1 MINQIKENEH
11 LYMNFR
17 KKYEEA
23 LYLIK
28 SLHEEKINLNNI
40 LRKSLEEKKK
50 NLYYYQSSNKENKSY
65 YSFNDNSEKESE
77 LESNSNFKNKSIKKL
92 LSPKTFSSIQI
103 SEFSEKENNNNNYNN
118 NINSFQEQYDKLN
131 DEYINILNEKK
142 DLENELINK
151 NILIE
156 NYEKNAKELQSLKEI
171 NENYEICIEKKNNEL
186 STLKNQ
192 ILKLSNEKEEL
203 NKGINALRQS
213 QKILESEKNTIKNK
227 YNQNLNKFKNMEKE
241 IIILKNKNN
250 NLTNDIKLLIQKN
263 NNKSNDYEFKIKDLN
278 KKIDEFE
285 NKIINLEELNKNIT
299 KETIS
304 TFIKNSINS
313 KNGDL
318 IKFFYEPKSNKI
330 KIQYL
335 NEVKAIV
342 DNCNKENQSPL
353 KKNKKIN
360 DNTSKSSKKNI
371 ELVNNSLLK
380 YKQMNLYNNNY
391 LESPFTSNEKEKIS
405 LSKLFSN
412 NKFSASSIDNNQY
425 IENKE
430 NNNILNTLMNI
441 TINTNSNIL
450 NDNISKENKLT
461 SAINQIEIKKNLMIK
476 KNSLNFEQNKF
487 VSETKKN
494 FNICQNIAFSLI
506 NNNNNKKFYNLEECK
521 KMEFYIFNEKK
532 KIKFEEE
539 KNNSIS
545 FIHFKKQNIENIINV
560 SNFNI
565 LSSKKNKDCNII
577 KENNFFI
584 FKTKKQ
590 FNCNIINSEIINII
604 PEQII
609 KDNNIINEINFNFIN
624 KKQKPIKIIEHNKDI
639 INIKPNKIMFSINQ
653 QILFSFLKNE
663 ENKKLF
669 KNDEISIDLNHKKN
683 EIILKKEYSQNFM
696 IKSLRKH
703 PIYSKRPIKPN
714 RKNKINSFCFSISKT
729 NSTILINHKGN
740 KKLIENYIN
749 NNNLNLLSEFE
760 HYKTNEIQTTI
771 KVNNSR
777 NSNIIDKE
785 IYNNQINKLNKSK
798 CCNCII
804 F

>member
-40 LRKSLEEKKK
+40 LRKSLDEKKK

-65 YSFNDNSEKESE
+65 YSFNDNSEKENE
-77 LESNSNFKNKSIKKL
+77 IESNSNSKIKSIKKL

-103 SEFSEKENNNNNYNN
+103 SEFSEKENNNNYNN
-118 NINSFQEQYDKLN
+118 NINSFQEQFDKLN

-156 NYEKNAKELQSLKEI
+156 NYEKNTKELQSLKEI

-278 KKIDEFE
+278 KKIDEYE

-342 DNCNKENQSPL
+342 DNSNKENQSPL

-360 DNTSKSSKKNI
+360 DSKSSKKNI

-380 YKQMNLYNNNY
+380 YKQMNFYNNNY

-430 NNNILNTLMNI
+430 NNNMLNTLMNI
-441 TINTNSNIL
+441 TINTNSNIV
-450 NDNISKENKLT
+450 NDNIFKENQLT

-487 VSETKKN
+487 VSETKK
-494 FNICQNIAFSLI
+494 FNICQMIAFSLI
-506 NNNNNKKFYNLEECK
+506 NNNNNNKKFINLEECK
-521 KMEFYIFNEKK
+521 KIEFYIFNEKK

-539 KNNSIS
+539 KINSIS
-545 FIHFKKQNIENIINV
+545 FNHFKKENIKNIINE

-577 KENNFFI
+577 QENNFFI
-584 FKTKKQ
+584 IKTKKQ

-604 PEQII
+604 PEKSI

-624 KKQKPIKIIEHNKDI
+624 KKQKSIKIIEQNKDI
-639 INIKPNKIMFSINQ
+639 ISIKPNKIMYSINQ

-669 KNDEISIDLNHKKN
+669 KNDEISFDLNQKKN
-683 EIILKKEYSQNFM
+683 ETILKKDYSQNFM

-714 RKNKINSFCFSISKT
+714 KKNKINSFCFSILKT

-749 NNNLNLLSEFE
+749 NNNLNLSEFE
-760 HYKTNEIQTTI
+760 HYNSNNIQSTI
-771 KVNNSR
+771 KLNNSIR
-777 NSNIIDKE
+777 NSNSIDKE

>member
-65 YSFNDNSEKESE
+65 YSFNDNSEKENE
-77 LESNSNFKNKSIKKL
+77 IESNSNSKIKSIKKL

-103 SEFSEKENNNNNYNN
+103 SEFSEKENNINYNN

-156 NYEKNAKELQSLKEI
+156 NYEKNTKELQSLKEI

-278 KKIDEFE
+278 KKIDEYE

-318 IKFFYEPKSNKI
+318 IKFFYEPKSDKI

-342 DNCNKENQSPL
+342 DNSNKENQSPL

-360 DNTSKSSKKNI
+360 DSKSSKKNI

-380 YKQMNLYNNNY
+380 YKQMNFYNNNY
-391 LESPFTSNEKEKIS
+391 LESPFASNEKEKIS

-430 NNNILNTLMNI
+430 NNNMLNTLMNI
-441 TINTNSNIL
+441 TINTNSNIV
-450 NDNISKENKLT
+450 NDNIFKENQLT

-487 VSETKKN
+487 VSETKK
-494 FNICQNIAFSLI
+494 FNKCQMIAFSLI
-506 NNNNNKKFYNLEECK
+506 NNNNNNKKFINLEECK
-521 KMEFYIFNEKK
+521 KIEFYIFNEKK

-545 FIHFKKQNIENIINV
+545 FIHFKKQNIKNIINE

-577 KENNFFI
+577 QENNFFI

-604 PEQII
+604 PEKII
-609 KDNNIINEINFNFIN
+609 KDNNIIKEINFNFIN
-624 KKQKPIKIIEHNKDI
+624 KKQKSIKIIEQNKEI

-653 QILFSFLKNE
+653 QILFSFLKND
-663 ENKKLF
+663 KKLF
-669 KNDEISIDLNHKKN
+669 KNDEISFDLNQKKN
-683 EIILKKEYSQNFM
+683 ETNLKKDYSQNFM

-714 RKNKINSFCFSISKT
+714 KKNKINSFCFSILKT

-749 NNNLNLLSEFE
+749 NNNLNLSDFE
-760 HYKTNEIQTTI
+760 HYNSNNIQSTI
-771 KVNNSR
+771 KLNNSIR
-777 NSNIIDKE
+777 NSNSIDKE

>member
-65 YSFNDNSEKESE
+65 YSFNDNSEKENE
-77 LESNSNFKNKSIKKL
+77 IESNSNSKIKSIKKL

-103 SEFSEKENNNNNYNN
+103 SEFSEKENNINYNN

-156 NYEKNAKELQSLKEI
+156 NYEKNTKELQSLKEI

-278 KKIDEFE
+278 KKIDEYE

-318 IKFFYEPKSNKI
+318 IKFFYEPKSDKI

-342 DNCNKENQSPL
+342 DNSNKENQSPL

-360 DNTSKSSKKNI
+360 DSKSSKKNI

-380 YKQMNLYNNNY
+380 YKQMNFYNNNY
-391 LESPFTSNEKEKIS
+391 LESPFASNEKEKIS

-430 NNNILNTLMNI
+430 NNNMLNTLMNI
-441 TINTNSNIL
+441 TINTNSNIV
-450 NDNISKENKLT
+450 NDNIFKENQLT

-487 VSETKKN
+487 VSETKK
-494 FNICQNIAFSLI
+494 FNKCQMIAFSLI
-506 NNNNNKKFYNLEECK
+506 NNNNNNKKFINLEECK
-521 KMEFYIFNEKK
+521 KIEFYIFNEKK

-545 FIHFKKQNIENIINV
+545 FIHFKKQNIKNIINE

-577 KENNFFI
+577 QENNFFI

-604 PEQII
+604 PEKII
-609 KDNNIINEINFNFIN
+609 KDNNIIKEINFNFIN
-624 KKQKPIKIIEHNKDI
+624 KKQKSIKIIEQNKEI

-653 QILFSFLKNE
+653 QILFSFLKND
-663 ENKKLF
+663 KKLF
-669 KNDEISIDLNHKKN
+669 KNDEISFDLNQKKN
-683 EIILKKEYSQNFM
+683 ETNLKKDYSQNFM

-714 RKNKINSFCFSISKT
+714 KKNKINSFCFSFLKN

-749 NNNLNLLSEFE
+749 NNLNLSDFE
-760 HYKTNEIQTTI
+760 HYNSNNIQSTI
-771 KVNNSR
+771 KLNNSIR
-777 NSNIIDKE
+777 NSNSIDKE

>member
-65 YSFNDNSEKESE
+65 YSFNDNSEKENE
-77 LESNSNFKNKSIKKL
+77 IESNSNSKIKSIKKL

-118 NINSFQEQYDKLN
+118 NINSFQEQFDKLN

-156 NYEKNAKELQSLKEI
+156 NYEKNTKELQSLKEI

-278 KKIDEFE
+278 KKIDEYE

-342 DNCNKENQSPL
+342 DNSNKENQSPL

-360 DNTSKSSKKNI
+360 DSKSSKKNI

-380 YKQMNLYNNNY
+380 YKQMNFYNNNY
-391 LESPFTSNEKEKIS
+391 LESPFASNEKEKIS

-430 NNNILNTLMNI
+430 NNNMLNTLMNI
-441 TINTNSNIL
+441 TINTNSNIV
-450 NDNISKENKLT
+450 NDNIFKENQLT

-487 VSETKKN
+487 VSETKK
-494 FNICQNIAFSLI
+494 FNICQMIAFSLI
-506 NNNNNKKFYNLEECK
+506 NNNNNKKFFNLEECK
-521 KMEFYIFNEKK
+521 KIEFYIFNEKK

-545 FIHFKKQNIENIINV
+545 FIHFKKQNIINIINEN
-560 SNFNI
+560 NFNI

-577 KENNFFI
+577 QENNFFI

-604 PEQII
+604 PEKLI
-609 KDNNIINEINFNFIN
+609 KDNNIIKEINFNFIN
-624 KKQKPIKIIEHNKDI
+624 KKQKPIKIIEQNKDI
-639 INIKPNKIMFSINQ
+639 INIKPNKIMYSINQ

-669 KNDEISIDLNHKKN
+669 KNDEISFDLNQKKN
-683 EIILKKEYSQNFM
+683 ETILKKDYSQNFM

-714 RKNKINSFCFSISKT
+714 KKNKINSFCFSFLKN

-749 NNNLNLLSEFE
+749 NNNLNLSEFE
-760 HYKTNEIQTTI
+760 HYNSNNIQSTI
-771 KVNNSR
+771 KLNNSIR
-777 NSNIIDKE
+777 NSNSIDKE